1 MIGNSISRAFTAPT
15 LGAFWL
21 YWNPVYGFIL
31 ARFCYRPIRRRLP
44 DSIAVVSTFAVSG
57 FFLHDLLLWPAR
69 LAAGKRPLF
78 PVVTLA
84 FVVVALLV
92 IATDALEVDMHA
104 LRPATRAAIHLLCLA
119 LAFAASILASRFPW

>member
-1 MIGNSISRAFTAPT
+1 MIGNSIRRAFTAPT

-21 YWNPVYGFIL
+21 YWNPIYGFLL

-44 DSIAVVSTFAVSG
+44 HGIAVVSTFAVSG

-69 LAAGKRPLF
+69 LAVGQRPFF

-84 FVVVALLV
+84 FVIVALLV
-92 IATDALEVDMHA
+92 TATEALEIDLRAM
-104 LRPATRAAIHLLCLA
+104 RPAMRAGVHLLCLG
-119 LAFAASILASRFPW
+119 LAFAASILASRLLW